1 MRPSRRGDRWHW
13 ASSWSWTLSCRE
25 TRRWSLAEE
34 LAALSSRWAMLCFL
48 RLEMNFCTSFLF
60 LVNPISSP
68 IQGKE
73 QGTVVSIN
81 SETPCKTKTKITGK
95 WFAKIKTFRIYLH
108 VYKCVILL
116 GEILI
121 HFHKCWLSNVCHNVS
136 NCWRKLHFTV
146 WIISFSTSA
155 EVKT

>member
-1 MRPSRRGDRWHW
+1 MRPSRRGERWHW

-60 LVNPISSP
+60 LVNPVSSP

-81 SETPCKTKTKITGK
+81 SATPCKTKTKITGK
-95 WFAKIKTFRIYLH
+95 WFAKFKNFRIYTCTCIQVCNL
-108 VYKCVILL
+108 VSWNFNSFPQM
-116 GEILI
+116 LI
-121 HFHKCWLSNVCHNVS
+121 IQCLS
-136 NCWRKLHFTV
+136 
-146 WIISFSTSA
+146 
-155 EVKT
+155 